1 MTTASVRLRDFA
13 TRYTAAW
20 CSHDPARVASFF
32 APNGSLKVNDGQPAV
47 GREAIADVARGFVT
61 TFPDMKVL
69 MDGISGTDERAVYRW
84 TLVGTNSGPDGN
96 GNKVRISGYEEWRFD
111 ANGLVLES
119 RGHFDA
125 EDYERQL
132 EAQH

>member
-1 MTTASVRLRDFA
+1 MTTTSARVRDFA

-20 CSHDPARVASFF
+20 CSHDPARVAGFF

-47 GREAIADVARGFVT
+47 GRQAIADVARGFVT
-61 TFPDMKVL
+61 TFPDMLLL

-111 ANGLVLES
+111 SDGLVLES

-132 EAQH
+132 EDK